1 MGSNTNEGAGFVPYT
16 PAGPGAAAL
25 FADTENIIA
34 CPVAKEIK

>member
-16 PAGPGAAAL
+16 PAGPGAATL
-25 FADTENIIA
+25 FADTEGIIA